1 MSRFKVKFDDK
12 ERLKAHLWLLNS
24 CTVKNPAED
33 HFKNAIQ
40 AAQSANIPVVVTGC
54 VPQGAPKDKFVKGL
68 STVGVQQI
76 DRVVEVVEETLKGN
90 TVKIMGPKVRDSIM
104 YQGAV
109 KGCVCKLRL
118 TDSPEKF
125 RMGRYR
131 DDYRKGE
138 LYFIK
143 GCILQCKTWSRI
155 HASECSSVP
164 CRT

>member
-1 MSRFKVKFDDK
+1 M
-12 ERLKAHLWLLNS
+12 WLLNS

-90 TVKIMGPKVRDSIM
+90 TVKIMGPKVRLFFIHSFRTNSDFLSQR
-104 YQGAV
+104 YEN
-109 KGCVCKLRL
+109 R
-118 TDSPEKF
+118 KF
-125 RMGRYR
+125 VYRYIVVLA
-131 DDYRKGE
+131 RKTA
-138 LYFIK
+138 ISA
-143 GCILQCKTWSRI
+143 I
-155 HASECSSVP
+155 
-164 CRT
+164 

>member
-1 MSRFKVKFDDK
+1 MSLFKVKFDDK

-104 YQGAV
+104 YHGAG
-109 KGCVCKLRL
+109 KGCVCRVRL
-118 TDSPEKF
+118 SDGPGNSAWGDTETTIGKANS
-125 RMGRYR
+125 
-131 DDYRKGE
+131 
-138 LYFIK
+138 
-143 GCILQCKTWSRI
+143 TS
-155 HASECSSVP
+155 
-164 CRT
+164 

>member
-1 MSRFKVKFDDK
+1 MSLFKVKFDDK

-90 TVKIMGPKVRDSIM
+90 TVKIMGPKVGDPKL
-104 YQGAV
+104 YQGAGIV
-109 KGCVCKLRL
+109 RCVF
-118 TDSPEKF
+118 P
-125 RMGRYR
+125 MGLYR
-131 DDYRKGE
+131 DDHRE
-138 LYFIK
+138 CALH
-143 GCILQCKTWSRI
+143 CIRDRI
-155 HASECSSVP
+155 
-164 CRT
+164 

>member
-1 MSRFKVKFDDK
+1 MSLFKVKFDDK

-90 TVKIMGPKVRDSIM
+90 TVKIMGPKVGKRKM
-104 YQGAV
+104 YRGAARTVRV
-109 KGCVCKLRL
+109 KGACVGCVL
-118 TDSPEKF
+118 SSEF

-131 DDYRKGE
+131 DDHRKDAP
-138 LYFIK
+138 F
-143 GCILQCKTWSRI
+143 T
-155 HASECSSVP
+155 
-164 CRT
+164 RTLVNF

>member
-1 MSRFKVKFDDK
+1 MSLFKVKFDDK

-90 TVKIMGPKVRDSIM
+90 TVKIMGPKVGNLKM
-104 YQGAV
+104 YQGAG
-109 KGCVCKLRL
+109 KGRVFPMVLGIPHGAIQRL
-118 TDSPEKF
+118 PSERRTPLNKGLHITMQDMAQDSHI
-125 RMGRYR
+125 RVQQ
-131 DDYRKGE
+131 
-138 LYFIK
+138 
-143 GCILQCKTWSRI
+143 CIWR
-155 HASECSSVP
+155 SVAF
-164 CRT
+164 

>member
-1 MSRFKVKFDDK
+1 MSLFKVKFDDK

-90 TVKIMGPKVRDSIM
+90 TVKIMGPKVGDPKI
-104 YQGAV
+104 YQGHIENTIGKTNSNY
-109 KGCVCKLRL
+109 KGLHNTMQDFHQGLHIRVQ
-118 TDSPEKF
+118 
-125 RMGRYR
+125 
-131 DDYRKGE
+131 
-138 LYFIK
+138 
-143 GCILQCKTWSRI
+143 QCSM
-155 HASECSSVP
+155 
-164 CRT
+164 